1 MAAGGIAS
9 SRQVGGRDWR
19 SREQTPLDWGEGE
32 GQKGK
37 KTTSVRLAIRTRSR
51 KPLFLSKATEARIAG
66 K

>member
-1 MAAGGIAS
+1 LEEQRADAS
-9 SRQVGGRDWR
+9 RLG
-19 SREQTPLDWGEGE
+19 EEGE

>member
-1 MAAGGIAS
+1 
-9 SRQVGGRDWR
+9 VGGRDWR